1 MRLYS
6 FCLAVE
12 TVRIV
17 SGHTGRMVVKLLVVA
32 AVAAAAAGFAVGS
45 SAGPDRHGAVA
56 RRFVVKSRV
65 VHRKLHEVA
74 VIPAGVRDGEKR
86 PMLVF
91 LHGRTASPGS
101 LMTPEFFAGLARLGK
116 RAPVVV
122 ALDGGDHSYWHDRH
136 DRRWGSYVL
145 REAIPA
151 AVRRLPVDASR
162 VAIGGISMGGYGA
175 FELARR
181 RRFCAVGG
189 HSPALWLSFSQ
200 TAPGAFDNARD
211 FRRHSVYRYV
221 RSHRHPYGSTPLWI
235 DRGNRDPFTSYDATI
250 VRALKARGAHLT
262 SHVWSGAHTG
272 KYWRAHMARYLRF
285 YARALARC

>member
-17 SGHTGRMVVKLLVVA
+17 SGHTGRMVAKLLAVA

-45 SAGPDRHGAVA
+45 SAGPDRHGAVV
-56 RRFVVKSRV
+56 RRFVVKSRF

-74 VIPAGVRDGEKR
+74 VIPAGVGDGEKR

-101 LMTPEFFAGLARLGK
+101 LLTPEFFAGLARLGK

-122 ALDGGDHSYWHDRH
+122 ALDGGDHSYWHDRRS
-136 DRRWGSYVL
+136 RRWGSYVL

-151 AVRRLPVDASR
+151 AVRELGADGAR

-175 FELARR
+175 FGVARGGR
-181 RRFCAVGG
+181 AGRFCAVGG
-189 HSPALWLSFSQ
+189 HSPAFWSSAAQ
-200 TAPGAFDNARD
+200 TAPGAFDDADDFARHD
-211 FRRHSVYRYV
+211 VY
-221 RSHRHPYGSTPLWI
+221 
-235 DRGNRDPFTSYDATI
+235 
-250 VRALKARGAHLT
+250 
-262 SHVWSGAHTG
+262 
-272 KYWRAHMARYLRF
+272 
-285 YARALARC
+285 

>member
-17 SGHTGRMVVKLLVVA
+17 SGHTGRMVAKLLVVA
-32 AVAAAAAGFAVGS
+32 AVAAAAAGVAVGS
-45 SAGPDRHGAVA
+45 SAGPDRHGAVV
-56 RRFVVKSRV
+56 RRFVVKSRF

-74 VIPAGVRDGEKR
+74 VIPAGVGDGEKR

-101 LMTPEFFAGLARLGK
+101 LLTPEFFAGLARLGK

-122 ALDGGDHSYWHDRH
+122 ALDGGDHSYWHDR
-136 DRRWGSYVL
+136 RGARWGSYVL

-151 AVRRLPVDASR
+151 SVRRLPVDASR

-175 FELARR
+175 FALARGR
-181 RRFCAVGG
+181 HFCAVGG

-200 TAPGAFDNARD
+200 TPPGAVGDARGL
-211 FRRHSVYRYV
+211 RRHP
-221 RSHRHPYGSTPLWI
+221 RHPH
-235 DRGNRDPFTSYDATI
+235 R
-250 VRALKARGAHLT
+250 
-262 SHVWSGAHTG
+262 
-272 KYWRAHMARYLRF
+272 
-285 YARALARC
+285 

>member
-1 MRLYS
+1 M
-6 FCLAVE
+6 AAKV
-12 TVRIV
+12 
-17 SGHTGRMVVKLLVVA
+17 LV
-32 AVAAAAAGFAVGS
+32 AVAVASAAAGFAVGS
-45 SAGPDRHGAVA
+45 AAGPDRHGASV
-56 RRFVVKSRV
+56 RHFTVKSRFAG
-65 VHRKLHEVA
+65 RSLHEVA
-74 VIPAGVRDGEKR
+74 VVPAGLGSGEKR

-91 LHGRTASPGS
+91 LHGRSTRPGS
-101 LMTPEFFAGLARLGK
+101 VLTPEFYAGLARLGK

-136 DRRWGSYVL
+136 GGRWGSYVL

-151 AVRRLPVDASR
+151 AVRRLPVDLSR

-175 FELARR
+175 FELARH

-189 HSPALWLSFSQ
+189 HSPAFWLSYGQ
-200 TAPGAFDNARD
+200 TAPGAFDSPRD

-221 RSHRHPYGSTPLWI
+221 SRRRHPYGSMPLWI
-235 DRGNRDPFTSYDATI
+235 DRGRSDPFTSYDATI
-250 VRALKARGAHLT
+250 VHALRGRGARLS
-262 SHVWSGAHTG
+262 SHVWPGAHTG

>member
-1 MRLYS
+1 MAAKV
-6 FCLAVE
+6 LAGVA
-12 TVRIV
+12 
-17 SGHTGRMVVKLLVVA
+17 VV
-32 AVAAAAAGFAVGS
+32 AAAAGFAVGS
-45 SAGPDRHGAVA
+45 SAGPDRHGAVVQ
-56 RRFVVKSRV
+56 RFTVKSRF
-65 VHRKLHEVA
+65 VHRTLHEVA
-74 VIPAGVRDGEKR
+74 VVPAGVGSDEKR

-91 LHGRTASPGS
+91 LHGRSTSPGS
-101 LMTPEFFAGLARLGK
+101 LLTQQFFAGLARLGK

-136 DRRWGSYVL
+136 GRRWGSYVL

-151 AVRRLPVDASR
+151 AARRLPVDASR

-181 RRFCAVGG
+181 RHFCAVGG
-189 HSPALWLSFSQ
+189 HSPAFWLSFGQ

-221 RSHRHPYGSTPLWI
+221 RSRRHPYGSTPLWI
-235 DRGNRDPFTSYDATI
+235 DRGRSDPFTSYDAVI
-250 VRALKARGAHLT
+250 VRELKRRRASLS
-262 SHVWSGAHTG
+262 SHIWHGAHTG

-285 YARALARC
+285 YARALAHC

>member
-1 MRLYS
+1 M
-6 FCLAVE
+6 AAKV
-12 TVRIV
+12 
-17 SGHTGRMVVKLLVVA
+17 LVGL

-45 SAGPDRHGAVA
+45 SAGPDRHGASV
-56 RRFVVKSRV
+56 RRFVVKSRFV
-65 VHRKLHEVA
+65 GRSLHEVA
-74 VIPAGVRDGEKR
+74 VVPAGLASGEKR
-86 PMLVF
+86 PLLVL
-91 LHGRTASPGS
+91 LHGRSASPSSWLSGQ
-101 LMTPEFFAGLARLGK
+101 FFAGLARLGS

-136 DRRWGSYVL
+136 GARWGSYVL
-145 REAIPA
+145 REGIPA

-189 HSPALWLSFSQ
+189 HSPAFWLSSSQ
-200 TAPGAFDNARD
+200 TAPGAFDNAAD

-221 RSHRHPYGSTPLWI
+221 KRRRHPYGKTPLWI
-235 DRGNRDPFTSYDATI
+235 DRGNHDPFTSYDAVI
-250 VRALKARGAHLT
+250 ARALKARGARLT
-262 SHVWSGAHTG
+262 SHVWRGAHTG
-272 KYWRAHMARYLRF
+272 SYWRRHMGRYLSF